1 MHWHTLSAKEILKK
15 QNVNPQIGLSSAEA
29 KLRLI
34 KYGENIISQTKKRS
48 FFKKLL
54 AQFSDFMVITLI
66 AAAII
71 SLITSFLRHDVNY
84 SDSLII
90 ISIVIINTF
99 IGVMQEN
106 KAEKEIESLKK
117 IATPLSKVVRGGK
130 LKRIPS
136 KNVVPGDILMLHTG
150 DLVCADAR
158 VLESSNLAAEESAMT
173 GEAFSVDKSSQDYD
187 KNSSGHNEKEN
198 MLFAGS
204 IITRG
209 NAKAIAVA
217 TGMNTEIGEIASM
230 VSSEKNSP
238 TPLQQK
244 LTDTGKKLGI
254 CIMIISVI
262 VFFLGVM
269 QNADIFEMLMI
280 SISLAVAAIPEGL
293 PAVVT
298 IVLAGGVRKMA
309 QEKTIVRKL
318 HAVETLGHATVI
330 CSDKTGTLT
339 ANKMTVTEIKTAT
352 KNEIISNS
360 KIKEIF
366 SLCTLCNNS
375 TLSKTNGKITAV
387 GEPTETALMNYAIK
401 LGINTAI
408 LNSDFKRISEIPFD
422 SARKLMT
429 TVHDKNKNTYKIITK
444 GAPDVLLKICTH
456 YVCENGKTKP
466 IDDTVRKDIQNA
478 VKNMASKAL
487 RVISVAHKEVPK
499 ENFDIK
505 NAEKDLIFCAII
517 GVMDPPRPEVK
528 HAIKE
533 CKNAGIRT
541 IMITGDH
548 IETAKSIA
556 KSVGINSNNA
566 LTGSEIEKLSD
577 KNLKDKVKNC
587 SVFARVSPKHK
598 VRIVKALQSNGEVV
612 AMTGDGVNDAPALK
626 AADVGCAMGKS
637 GTDAAKSASDLILAD
652 DNFTAVVEAVRQGR
666 GIYSNIKKTIH
677 FLLST
682 NISEVMVVLLAFLIG
697 IPSPLL
703 AIHLLWLNLV
713 TDAFPALALGCEPTP
728 KNIMRTPPENSKKSL
743 FSGGM
748 GYNIFVE
755 GTFIA
760 AIGILSYSIGKVF
773 YDINPL
779 NPIVGRTMAFLT
791 LGISQIIHAF
801 NVRSKESLIKTGI
814 FGNMKLIYS
823 TILCIFMQII
833 VVTVPNLI
841 VLFKTTPL
849 NFAQWMTV
857 LMLSMMPIIV
867 SEIEKYFINHKIKI
881 QN

>member
-1 MHWHTLSAKEILKK
+1 MQWHKMSAKEILAK
-15 QNVNPQIGLSSAEA
+15 QNVNPNAGLDDAEA
-29 KLRLI
+29 NLRLI
-34 KYGENIISQTKKRS
+34 KYGENSISQTKKRG
-48 FFKKLL
+48 FFKKLF
-54 AQFSDFMVITLI
+54 AQFSDFMIITLI
-66 AAAII
+66 FAAII
-71 SLITSFLRHDVNY
+71 SLVTSFLRNDVNY

-99 IGVMQEN
+99 IGIFQEN

-117 IATPLSKVVRGGK
+117 LATPLSKVIRNAK

-158 VLESSNLAAEESAMT
+158 VLESSNLAVEESAMT
-173 GEAFSVDKSSQDYD
+173 GEAFSVDKSSKDYE
-187 KNSSGHNEKEN
+187 KNTSVHGEKEN
-198 MLFAGS
+198 MIFAGS

-209 NAKAIAVA
+209 NAKAVVVA
-217 TGMNTEIGEIASM
+217 TGMNTEMGEIASM
-230 VSSEKNSP
+230 VGSEKKAL
-238 TPLQQK
+238 TPLQKK
-244 LTDTGKKLGI
+244 LADTGKKLGI
-254 CIMIISVI
+254 CIMIISI
-262 VFFLGVM
+262 IIFFLGIM
-269 QNADIFEMLMI
+269 QNSDIFEMLMI

-309 QEKTIVRKL
+309 RKKTIVRKL
-318 HAVETLGHATVI
+318 HAIETLGHASVI

-339 ANKMTVTEIKTAT
+339 ANKMTVTEIKTAC
-352 KNEIISNS
+352 KNETISIS

-366 SLCTLCNNS
+366 SMCALCNNS
-375 TLSKTNGKITAV
+375 TISKINGKITAV
-387 GEPTETALMNYAIK
+387 GEPTETALLSHAIK
-401 LGINTAI
+401 IGINTSK
-408 LNSDFKRISEIPFD
+408 LNDKFKRISEIPFD

-429 TVHDKNKNTYKIITK
+429 TIHDNNGHTYKVITK
-444 GAPDVLLKICTH
+444 GAPDLLLKICTH
-456 YVCENGKTKP
+456 YICENGEVKP
-466 IDDTVRKDIQNA
+466 IDDIVRKNIQSS

-487 RVISVAHKEVPK
+487 RVIAVAYKEIQK
-499 ENFDIK
+499 ENFNIQND
-505 NAEKDLIFCAII
+505 AEKNLIFCAAI

-528 HAIKE
+528 QAIQE
-533 CKNAGIRT
+533 CINAGIRT

-548 IETAKSIA
+548 SETAKAIA
-556 KSVGINSNNA
+556 KSIGINSNSA
-566 LTGSEIEKLSD
+566 ITGNEIEKLND
-577 KNLKDKVKNC
+577 RNLKEAVKTC
-587 SVFARVSPKHK
+587 CIFARVSPKHK

-626 AADVGCAMGKS
+626 IADVGCAMGKS

-666 GIYSNIKKTIH
+666 GIYDNIKKTIH

-713 TDAFPALALGCEPTP
+713 TDSFPALALGCESIS
-728 KNIMRTPPENSKKSL
+728 KNVMKKSPENSKKSL

-748 GYNIFVE
+748 GYNIFIE

-760 AIGILSYSIGKVF
+760 AIGILSYSTGKVF

-779 NPIVGRTMAFLT
+779 NPVIGRTMAFLT
-791 LGISQIIHAF
+791 LGISQVIHAF
-801 NVRSKESLIKTGI
+801 NVRSKKSLIKTGI

-823 TILCIFMQII
+823 TVLCIFMQVI
-833 VVTVPNLI
+833 VATDPKLI
-841 VLFKTTPL
+841 TLFKTTPL
-849 NFAQWMTV
+849 NFTQWIMV
-857 LMLSMMPIIV
+857 ILLSVTPIIV
-867 SEIEKYFINHKIKI
+867 SELEKHFINHKINI
-881 QN
+881 

>member
-1 MHWHTLSAKEILKK
+1 MQWHKMSAKEILKK
-15 QNVNPQIGLSSAEA
+15 LSVNPNTGLSNTEA
-29 KLRLI
+29 NLRLL
-34 KYGENIISQTKKRS
+34 KYGENTISQTKKRS

-66 AAAII
+66 FAAII
-71 SLITSFLRHDVNY
+71 SLITSFLKNDVNY

-99 IGVMQEN
+99 IGVSQES

-117 IATPLSKVVRGGK
+117 IATPLSKVIRDGK
-130 LKRIPS
+130 LKRIAS

-158 VLESSNLAAEESAMT
+158 VIESSNLAAEESAMT
-173 GEAFSVDKSSQDYD
+173 GEAFSVDKSSKDFE
-187 KNSSGHNEKEN
+187 KNNSISDEKNN

-204 IITRG
+204 IVTRG
-209 NAKAIAVA
+209 NAKAVVVA

-230 VSSEKNSP
+230 VGSEHHAQ

-244 LTDTGKKLGI
+244 LTATGKKLGI

-262 VFFLGVM
+262 VFFLGIM

-309 QEKTIVRKL
+309 REKTIVRKL
-318 HAVETLGHATVI
+318 HAIETLGHASVI

-339 ANKMTVTEIKTAT
+339 ANKMTVTEIKTAV

-360 KIKEIF
+360 KIKDIF
-366 SLCTLCNNS
+366 SLCALCNNA
-375 TLSKTNGKITAV
+375 TLSKTNGVVTAV
-387 GEPTETALMNYAIK
+387 GEPTETALLNYAVKI
-401 LGINTAI
+401 GINTDK
-408 LNSDFKRISEIPFD
+408 LKNDFKRISEIPFD

-429 TVHDKNKNTYKIITK
+429 TIHINDNRTYKVVTK

-456 YVCENGKTKP
+456 YINENGEITL
-466 IDDTVRKDIQNA
+466 IDDVARKNIRDS

-487 RVISVAHKEVPK
+487 RVIAVAYKNTSK
-499 ENFDIK
+499 ENFKIQ
-505 NAEKDLIFCAII
+505 NAEKDLIFCAAI

-528 HAIKE
+528 QAIQN

-548 IETAKSIA
+548 IETAKAIA
-556 KSVGINSNNA
+556 KSVGINPNNA
-566 LTGSEIEKLSD
+566 LTGNEIEKMSS
-577 KNLKDKVKNC
+577 KNLEEKVKIC
-587 SVFARVSPKHK
+587 SIFARVSPKHK
-598 VRIVKALQSNGEVV
+598 VRIVKALQSNGEIV

-626 AADVGCAMGKS
+626 TADVGCAMGKS

-666 GIYSNIKKTIH
+666 GIYGNIKKTIH

-682 NISEVMVVLLAFLIG
+682 NMSEVMVVLLAFLIG

-713 TDAFPALALGCEPTP
+713 TDSFPALALGYEPTQ
-728 KNIMRTPPENSKKSL
+728 KNIMKKPPENSKKSL

-773 YDINPL
+773 YDINPM
-779 NPIVGRTMAFLT
+779 NPVVGRTMAFLT
-791 LGISQIIHAF
+791 LGISQIIHTF
-801 NVRSKESLIKTGI
+801 NVRSKKSLLETGI

-823 TILCIFMQII
+823 VVLCVFMQVI
-833 VVTVPNLI
+833 VATVPNLTT
-841 VLFKTTPL
+841 LFKTTPL
-849 NFAQWMTV
+849 NLTQWMIV
-857 LMLSMMPIIV
+857 ILLSMTPIII
-867 SEIEKYFINHKIKI
+867 SEIEKYFINHKIKSHK
-881 QN
+881 